1 MDLTVASGDSR
12 DNLLSIFDGLQ
23 SRLEGELKGHRQAI
37 NHSSSLGEAAED
49 EWINLLQAHLP
60 NRYQA
65 NRAFVIDAH
74 GGCSQQIDVVI
85 YDRQYSPLLYNQS
98 NQRYVPAESVY
109 AVLEVKQSLTAD
121 HMRYAADKAASVRR
135 LKRSLGEVH
144 YIKGRENSKLK
155 PILAGILC
163 YESEWNPPFGVPF
176 QQHLSSLID
185 IQQLNIG
192 CSLRHGT
199 FEFPYPV
206 QDTDQTDIS
215 ATAAIIIQDR
225 WPLLQ
230 FLLRLLKQLQP
241 LGTAPAINYEAY
253 LSRLA
258 SESGEANCT

>member
-1 MDLTVASGDSR
+1 MESAHSCDKLK
-12 DNLLSIFDGLQ
+12 SIFDGLQ

-37 NHSSSLGEAAED
+37 NHPSSQGEAAEE

-65 NRAFVIDAH
+65 DRAFVIDAH

-98 NQRYVPAESVY
+98 KQLYVPAESVY
-109 AVLEVKQSLTAD
+109 AVLEVKQSLTAE
-121 HMRYAADKAASVRR
+121 HLRYAADKAVSVRQ
-135 LKRSLGEVH
+135 LTRSTGEVH
-144 YIKGRENSKLK
+144 HIQGRSDSECK

-163 YESEWNPPFGVPF
+163 YESGWTPPFGKPF
-176 QQHLSSLID
+176 QNHLSDLSGIH
-185 IQQLNIG
+185 QLNIG

-199 FEFPYPV
+199 FEVPYPGKATGYP
-206 QDTDQTDIS
+206 DLS
-215 ATAAIIIQDR
+215 ASAAIIIQDR

-253 LSRLA
+253 LSRL
-258 SESGEANCT
+258 SMESNGAD